1 PADWPPTLGAD
12 WPPTFSESLRLE
24 FLYRGPFQVS
34 PDFALPKGKDGRQF
48 TNNLRCHTLVNGERI
63 QRSYVLQKKPNS
75 TYCFCCKLFSSKN
88 QKLMSEGLCD
98 WINISALLKC
108 HENSPEHI
116 KHMQYWKELEICLKK
131 GKMIDQSEMCLIEA
145 ERKYW
150 HDALMCLISIVQSLA
165 ERNLAFH
172 GSSGSENLHM
182 PNNENFLKEVELLA
196 KFDPVMEQHV
206 GRVQRSMSHTLVA
219 VDGKP
224 EIKEHF
230 LGFLVMHET
239 TGLSLSNTILE
250 KLEELNIPLDD
261 YKGQSYDNG
270 ANMQGKRLNCYK
282 KNTRAVYVPCGLH
295 TLNLVIVDAA
305 KSSRNA
311 ASFFGYLQKLY
322 NNFTAATQQ
331 WAVLC
336 HHINVKLKSWSETR
350 WESRVKSIEAVM
362 FQVAEVREAL
372 LEVREEYTDVMAK
385 VEAQALA
392 DEIGSYRFLICSV
405 VCKLLQSSSMQ
416 IDLATNL
423 LESTKTFLMDYR
435 ENGFAGAQTTAK
447 EICEQM
453 NIPAYLKQK
462 CLRKKN
468 HFSYEAPDK
477 PFEDALKQLEADLF

>member
-1 PADWPPTLGAD
+1 
-12 WPPTFSESLRLE
+12 
-24 FLYRGPFQVS
+24 
-34 PDFALPKGKDGRQF
+34 
-48 TNNLRCHTLVNGERI
+48 
-63 QRSYVLQKKPNS
+63 
-75 TYCFCCKLFSSKN
+75 
-88 QKLMSEGLCD
+88 MSEGLCD

-206 GRVQRSMSHTLVA
+206 GRVQRSMSHTHYLGKDIQNELIEAVSKRMLQKIVTQVKESKYYSIILDCTPNVSHQEQMSVMIRIVA

-270 ANMQGKRLNCYK
+270 ANMQGKRQGVQAQLLQK
-282 KNTRAVYVPCGLH
+282 KY
-295 TLNLVIVDAA
+295 
-305 KSSRNA
+305 SSCLCSLWVA
-311 ASFFGYLQKLY
+311 HIEFGYCGCCKII
-322 NNFTAATQQ
+322 TQCCQ
-331 WAVLC
+331 FLW
-336 HHINVKLKSWSETR
+336 IPS
-350 WESRVKSIEAVM
+350 
-362 FQVAEVREAL
+362 EAL
-372 LEVREEYTDVMAK
+372 
-385 VEAQALA
+385 Q
-392 DEIGSYRFLICSV
+392 
-405 VCKLLQSSSMQ
+405 
-416 IDLATNL
+416 
-423 LESTKTFLMDYR
+423 
-435 ENGFAGAQTTAK
+435 
-447 EICEQM
+447 
-453 NIPAYLKQK
+453 
-462 CLRKKN
+462 
-468 HFSYEAPDK
+468 
-477 PFEDALKQLEADLF
+477 